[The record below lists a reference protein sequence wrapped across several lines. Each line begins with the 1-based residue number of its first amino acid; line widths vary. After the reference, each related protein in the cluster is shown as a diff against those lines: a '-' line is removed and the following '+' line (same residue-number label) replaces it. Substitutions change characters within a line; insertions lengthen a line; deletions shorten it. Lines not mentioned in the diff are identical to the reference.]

1 MDREE
6 LFYVKELEASYGK
19 LVALQIDELMVPKGR
34 VLIIGPNGSGKTTLI
49 KVLLGLM
56 RPKKGHVRILGID
69 PLKEAEKLYR
79 RLTYVRDRDELPENL
94 RVKTLLEILAE
105 SYGSEQVNWVAEQ
118 LGLLEHINKRLGEL
132 SRGMRRRA
140 SLLIATASNRDL
152 IVIDEP
158 FSGLDAMGRQTI
170 SEILDKKEADM
181 IIISH
186 IPLRMKFDH
195 LILIDSARVTYH
207 GSYRDPRKL
216 GYDIC

>member
-6 LFYVKELEASYGK
+6 LFYVQGLEARYGK
-19 LVALQIDELMVPKGR
+19 LVALQIDELMVPRGK
-34 VLIIGPNGSGKTTLI
+34 VLIVGPNGSGKTTLI

-56 RPKKGHVRILGID
+56 RPKRGQVRILGVD
-69 PLKEAEKLYR
+69 PLRESEKLYR
-79 RLTYVRDRDELPENL
+79 HLTYVRDKDELPENL
-94 RVKTLLEILAE
+94 RVRTLLDILAE
-105 SYGSEQVNWVAEQ
+105 SYGSEQVTRVAER

-158 FSGLDAMGRQTI
+158 FSGLDANGRQTI
-170 SEILDKKEADM
+170 SKILDKKEADM

-186 IPLRMKFDH
+186 IPLRMKFDY
-195 LILIDSARVTYH
+195 LILIDSAKVTYH
-207 GSYRDPRKL
+207 GPYCDPREL

>member
-1 MDREE
+1 MDRDE
-6 LFYVKELEASYGK
+6 LFYVKDLEASYGK
-19 LVALQIDELMVPKGR
+19 LVALRIDELMVPKGR

-56 RPKKGHVRILGID
+56 RPKRGHVRILGID
-69 PLKEAEKLYR
+69 PIKDAENLYR
-79 RLTYVRDRDELPENL
+79 RLTYVRDKDELPENL
-94 RVKTLLEILAE
+94 RVKTLLDILAE
-105 SYGSEQVNWVAEQ
+105 SYGSEQVKWVAEQ

-158 FSGLDAMGRQTI
+158 FSGLDATGRQTV

-186 IPLRMKFDH
+186 IPLRMRFDH
-195 LILIDSARVTYH
+195 LILIDSAKVTYH
-207 GSYRDPRKL
+207 GPYRDPRKL

>member
-1 MDREE
+1 MEHEE
-6 LFYVKELEASYGK
+6 LFYVKKLEARYGK
-19 LVALQIDELMVPKGR
+19 LVALQIDELMVPKGK
-34 VLIIGPNGSGKTTLI
+34 VLIVGPNGSGKTTLI

-56 RPKKGHVRILGID
+56 RPKKGHVRILSID

-79 RLTYVRDRDELPENL
+79 RLTYVRDKDELPENL
-94 RVKTLLEILAE
+94 RVRTLLDILAE
-105 SYGSEQVNWVAEQ
+105 SYGSEQVTRVAER

-158 FSGLDAMGRQTI
+158 FSGLDANGRRVI
-170 SEILDKKEADM
+170 SEILDNKEADM

-186 IPLRMKFDH
+186 IPLRMTFDY

-207 GSYRDPRKL
+207 GPYRDPREL

>member
-1 MDREE
+1 MDRKE
-6 LFYVKELEASYGK
+6 LFYVKELEARYGK

-56 RPKKGHVRILGID
+56 RPKRGHVRILGID
-69 PLKEAEKLYR
+69 PFKEGEKLYR
-79 RLTYVRDRDELPENL
+79 RLTYVRDKDELPENL
-94 RVKTLLEILAE
+94 RVKTLLDILAE

-118 LGLLEHINKRLGEL
+118 LGLLEHINKKLGEL

-158 FSGLDAMGRQTI
+158 FSGLDATGRQTI
-170 SEILDKKEADM
+170 SEILDKKESDM

-186 IPLRMKFDH
+186 IPLRMRFDH
-195 LILIDSARVTYH
+195 LILIDSARVI
-207 GSYRDPRKL
+207 SV
-216 GYDIC
+216 

>member
-6 LFYVKELEASYGK
+6 LFYVKELEARFGK

-56 RPKKGHVRILGID
+56 RPKRGHVRILGID

>member
-6 LFYVKELEASYGK
+6 LFYVKELEARYGK

-56 RPKKGHVRILGID
+56 RPKRGHVRILGID

-170 SEILDKKEADM
+170 SEILDKKEGDM

>member
-6 LFYVKELEASYGK
+6 LFYVKELEARYGK

-56 RPKKGHVRILGID
+56 RPKRGHVRILGID

>member
-6 LFYVKELEASYGK
+6 LFYVKELEARYGK

-56 RPKKGHVRILGID
+56 RPKRGHVRILGID

-79 RLTYVRDRDELPENL
+79 RLTYVRDKDELPENL
-94 RVKTLLEILAE
+94 RVKTLLDILAE